1 MIAHTDTQLIFN
13 KEHNDT
19 CRKSDIN

>member
-1 MIAHTDTQLIFN
+1 MRPHTDTQLTFN